1 MTSEFST
8 SAKTVSRHRVD
19 ASGIHKE
26 LDHVIEERAV
36 AFVYNGIS
44 HAVMMATPFDLE
56 DFAIGLSYTEG
67 IVSSLDEI
75 LEIDL
80 GTREQGIELEISISA
95 RSFANLKARRRSF
108 AGKSGCGLCG
118 VESLREAVPEIPQIT
133 TQAGIDTAALRRAK
147 RDLNAHQVI
156 RSVTGS
162 AHAAALCS
170 CEGEI
175 ILVREDV
182 GRHNAL
188 DKLIGAMLRANE
200 SLEGFILM
208 TSRASYELVSKTAVM
223 GVPILA
229 CVSAPTSVAIEEAE
243 RAGLTLICYLSR
255 EEEMIY
261 SGKERI
267 LDSLKSGVS

>member
-1 MTSEFST
+1 MTSEFSN
-8 SAKTVSRHRVD
+8 SSKTVSRHRID
-19 ASGIHKE
+19 GSGMHKE

-44 HAVMMATPFDLE
+44 HAVMMATPCDLE
-56 DFAIGLSYTEG
+56 DFALGLSYTEG
-67 IVSSLDEI
+67 IVKSPDDI
-75 LEIDL
+75 LEIDISI
-80 GTREQGIELEISISA
+80 REQGIELGILISA
-95 RSFANLKARRRSF
+95 RSFANLKARRRNL
-108 AGKSGCGLCG
+108 AGRSGCGLCG
-118 VESLREAVPEIPQIT
+118 VESLKEALPEIRQIT
-133 TQAGIDTAALRRAK
+133 TQANINATALRRAK
-147 RDLNAHQVI
+147 GSLTSHQVI
-156 RSVTGS
+156 RDVTGS

-188 DKLIGAMLRANE
+188 DKLIGAMLGASE

-208 TSRASYELVSKTAVM
+208 TSRASYELVSKTAAV

-243 RAGLTLICYLSR
+243 RAGLTLVCYLSR
-255 EEEMIY
+255 ENEVLY
-261 SGKERI
+261 SGQERI
-267 LDSLKSGVS
+267 FNSLKSDVS

>member
-1 MTSEFST
+1 MTSKFST

-26 LDHVIEERAV
+26 LDHVIEERAI

-67 IVSSLDEI
+67 IVSSPDEI
-75 LEIDL
+75 LGVDL
-80 GTREQGIELEISISA
+80 VDREQGIELEILISS
-95 RSFANLKARRRSF
+95 RSFAGLKARRRSF
-108 AGKSGCGLCG
+108 AGRSGCGLCG
-118 VESLREAVPEIPQIT
+118 VESLKEALPEIPQIT
-133 TQAGIDTAALRRAK
+133 TQASINTAALRRAK
-147 RDLNAHQVI
+147 RHLNAHQVI
-156 RSVTGS
+156 RGVTGS

-188 DKLIGAMLRANE
+188 DKLIGAMLRANH

-208 TSRASYELVSKTAVM
+208 TSRASYELVSKAAVI

-255 EEEMIY
+255 EDEMVY

-267 LDSLKSGVS
+267 LNSLEADVS

>member
-95 RSFANLKARRRSF
+95 RSFANRIISEGGAT
-108 AGKSGCGLCG
+108 
-118 VESLREAVPEIPQIT
+118 VESR
-133 TQAGIDTAALRRAK
+133 
-147 RDLNAHQVI
+147 I
-156 RSVTGS
+156 RY
-162 AHAAALCS
+162 AYRIA
-170 CEGEI
+170 
-175 ILVREDV
+175 
-182 GRHNAL
+182 
-188 DKLIGAMLRANE
+188 
-200 SLEGFILM
+200 
-208 TSRASYELVSKTAVM
+208 
-223 GVPILA
+223 
-229 CVSAPTSVAIEEAE
+229 
-243 RAGLTLICYLSR
+243 LSR
-255 EEEMIY
+255 VPADEEQ
-261 SGKERI
+261 RI
-267 LDSLKSGVS
+267 LEKLLHSARAEVSGDGGQLAAWHAVARALLNCSEVNTRN

>member
-8 SAKTVSRHRVD
+8 SAKTVSRHRIDGSV
-19 ASGIHKE
+19 IHKE

-44 HAVMMATPFDLE
+44 HAVMMATPCDLE

-67 IVSSLDEI
+67 IVSSPDDI
-75 LEIDL
+75 LEIDF
-80 GTREQGIELEISISA
+80 GIHEHGIELEISVAA
-95 RSFANLKARRRSF
+95 RSFTDLKARRRNL
-108 AGKSGCGLCG
+108 AGRSGCGLCG
-118 VESLREAVPEIPQIT
+118 VESLKEALPEIPKIT
-133 TQAGIDTAALRRAK
+133 AQANINGAALHRAK
-147 RDLNAHQVI
+147 KSLSSHQVI
-156 RSVTGS
+156 RDVTGS
-162 AHAAALCS
+162 AHAAALCN

-188 DKLIGAMLRANE
+188 DKLIGAMLRASE

-255 EEEMIY
+255 EDEVVY
-261 SGKERI
+261 SGQERI
-267 LDSLKSGVS
+267 SSAPKSDVS